1 MPVVGCGGGGGGK
14 KLLWCPP
21 LSETVWWQSYET
33 TTVALMMAH
42 WWGVAQK
49 GSLTSQTPVCLAL
62 NTPSPARHDVRRS
75 PSIQIMNSTV
85 YINASLMSI
94 QNNTDTIVVGNAY
107 SSMVHAS

>member
-1 MPVVGCGGGGGGK
+1 MPVVGCGGGGK
-14 KLLWCPP
+14 KWLWSPP

-62 NTPSPARHDVRRS
+62 NTPSP
-75 PSIQIMNSTV
+75 SIQIMNSTV
-85 YINASLMSI
+85 YINASLMSNSK
-94 QNNTDTIVVGNAY
+94 QPHHDTIVVGNAY